1 MIYSRKIL
9 PYILIWWSG
18 KIIGQLKSG
27 KSIRRA
33 YVLVNPPTL
42 LNTTFFRDNQSI
54 YLTFVILRW
63 FSNNKSK
70 HRWNAT
76 SCAEWR
82 SCWRLYHLVVKLCN
96 TFVHVYHSH
105 IIFRPQKREPFLSFS
120 QALLQLFVLRT
131 ATIATCKFFYF
142 TSVTAERSRFSIF
155 LNVLLFPAD

>member
-1 MIYSRKIL
+1 M
-9 PYILIWWSG
+9 
-18 KIIGQLKSG
+18 
-27 KSIRRA
+27 
-33 YVLVNPPTL
+33 
-42 LNTTFFRDNQSI
+42 NTTFFRDNQSI

-131 ATIATCKFFYF
+131 ATIATCKFFLFYF
-142 TSVTAERSRFSIF
+142 CDCGEIKVFNISKCFTLPCRLIPLGYHFDQCWK
-155 LNVLLFPAD
+155 FPP